1 MRRTQWSRSG
11 ALVAIVQLIAACG
24 SPVSTSTSTPTAT
37 APVITTQPTP
47 TAPVITTQPTSQTLT
62 AGQPATFTVAAT
74 GTTPLTYQW
83 KKNGALMSGATASS
97 YSTGPTTASDNGVA
111 FTVTISNSAGAT
123 TSSPAT
129 LTVNAAA
136 VAPSITIQ
144 PINATVT
151 AGQPA
156 TFIVAATGT
165 APLLYRWSRNGS
177 AIAGA
182 TSASYTITATRATDN
197 GATFSATVTNA
208 IGALTSNNAVLAV
221 TAPTLTI
228 STSSLPNGVVGSA
241 YSTLLHA
248 SGGTSPY
255 TWAVQSGRLPAGLAM
270 SGTSGNISGMPT
282 TAETSPFTIGVH
294 DATGAAASKAF
305 SIMISDAVAAAR
317 FGHIVIVM
325 EENANYSTVVD
336 TGIMPYLNSLIANY
350 GLATQYYA
358 DTHPSIGNYE
368 MLVTG
373 QVLTNDDSETPA
385 SFPISVDNIVRE
397 LSANS
402 KTWKAYAEDL
412 PYVGYI
418 GGNTGNYAVR
428 HVPLAYLTDVQANAT
443 GRQGLVPFTQF
454 PTDLASGQLPN
465 VSFVTP
471 NLCDDAHNCAPSVAD
486 TWLKTNIAPLLTST
500 PFKDDGLL
508 IITFDESDS
517 DNTHGGGRVAAVF
530 ISPAFS
536 KPGYQSTTL
545 YQHESTLRLM
555 LEGLGIQS
563 LPGAAKTA
571 PSMWEFFN
579 FPPPP

>member
-1 MRRTQWSRSG
+1 MRSTRWSRSG
-11 ALVAIVQLIAACG
+11 ALAAIVQLIAACSG
-24 SPVSTSTSTPTAT
+24 TAVSISTSTPTAT
-37 APVITTQPTP
+37 APVIATHPAPTT
-47 TAPVITTQPTSQTLT
+47 PVITTQPASQTLT

-83 KKNGALMSGATASS
+83 KKNGVLISGATATS

-111 FTVTISNSAGAT
+111 FTVTVSNSAGAT

-136 VAPSITIQ
+136 LAPRITIQ
-144 PINATVT
+144 PTNATVT
-151 AGQPA
+151 VGQPA

-165 APLLYRWSRNGS
+165 APLLYQWSRNRS

-182 TSASYTITATRATDN
+182 TAASYTITATRATDN

-208 IGALTSNNAVLAV
+208 ISAVTSNNAVL
-221 TAPTLTI
+221 TMRAPTLTI
-228 STSSLPNGVVGSA
+228 STSGLPNGVVGSA

-255 TWAVQSGRLPAGLAM
+255 TWAVQSGQPPAGLAV
-270 SGTSGNISGMPT
+270 P
-282 TAETSPFTIGVH
+282 
-294 DATGAAASKAF
+294 
-305 SIMISDAVAAAR
+305 R
-317 FGHIVIVM
+317 FGHIVIVI
-325 EENANYSTVVD
+325 EENTNYSTVVD
-336 TGIMPYLNSLIANY
+336 NTGAMPYLNSLIANY

-358 DTHPSIGNYE
+358 NTHPSIGNYE

-385 SFPISVDNIVRE
+385 SFPIAVDNIVRE
-397 LSANS
+397 LSANG
-402 KTWKAYAEDL
+402 KTWKAYAEGL

-454 PTDLASGQLPN
+454 KTDLASGHLPN
-465 VSFVTP
+465 LSFVTP
-471 NLCDDAHNCAPSVAD
+471 NLCDDAHNCALSVAD
-486 TWLKTNIAPLLTST
+486 AWLKTNIAPLLTST

-508 IITFDESDS
+508 IITFDESES
-517 DNTHGGGRVAAVF
+517 DNTHGGGRIPAVF

-536 KPGYQSTTL
+536 KPGYQSTKL
-545 YQHESTLRLM
+545 YQNESTLRLM
-555 LEGLGIQS
+555 LEGLGVES
-563 LPGAAKTA
+563 LPGAVKTA

-579 FPPPP
+579 FPTPP

>member
-1 MRRTQWSRSG
+1 VSAWARGG

-24 SPVSTSTSTPTAT
+24 SAVSTSTSTPTAT
-37 APVITTQPTP
+37 APVITTQPT
-47 TAPVITTQPTSQTLT
+47 SQTLI

-83 KKNGALMSGATASS
+83 KKNSALMSGATASS
-97 YSTGPTTASDNGVA
+97 YSTGPTTVSDNGVA

-156 TFIVAATGT
+156 SFIVAATGT
-165 APLLYRWSRNGS
+165 APLLYQWSRNGS

-182 TSASYTITATRATDN
+182 TAASYTITATNATDN
-197 GATFSATVTNA
+197 GVTFGATVTNA
-208 IGALTSNNAVLAV
+208 IGALASNNAVLTV

-228 STSSLPNGVVGSA
+228 SASILPNGVMGSA

-255 TWAVQSGRLPAGLAM
+255 TWAVQSGQLPAGLAL
-270 SGTSGNISGMPT
+270 SGTSGNISGVPT

-294 DATGAAASKAF
+294 DATGAAASKAY
-305 SIMISDAVAAAR
+305 SIMISDAVAVAR

-336 TGIMPYLNSLIANY
+336 TGTMPYLNSLIANY

-385 SFPISVDNIVRE
+385 SFPISVDNLVRE
-397 LSANS
+397 LSANG

-412 PYVGYI
+412 PYAGYI

-454 PTDLASGQLPN
+454 PTDLASGRLPN

-486 TWLKTNIAPLLTST
+486 TWLKTNIALLLTST

-508 IITFDESDS
+508 IITFDESES

-579 FPPPP
+579 FPTPP

>member
-1 MRRTQWSRSG
+1 MRRTQWSGSG
-11 ALVAIVQLIAACG
+11 ALVAIVQLIAACSG
-24 SPVSTSTSTPTAT
+24 IAVSTSTSTPTA
-37 APVITTQPTP
+37 

-83 KKNGALMSGATASS
+83 KKNGALISGATASS

-111 FTVTISNSAGAT
+111 FTVTVSNSAGAT

-144 PINATVT
+144 PINASVT
-151 AGQPA
+151 AGRPA

-165 APLLYRWSRNGS
+165 APLLYQWSRNGS

-182 TSASYTITATRATDN
+182 TSASYTITATSATDN

-208 IGALTSNNAVLAV
+208 IGAVTSNNAVLTV

-255 TWAVQSGRLPAGLAM
+255 TWAVQSGQLPAGLAL

-282 TAETSPFTIGVH
+282 MAETSPFTIGVH

-305 SIMISDAVAAAR
+305 SIMISDAVAVAR

-325 EENANYSTVVD
+325 EENANYSTVVVD
-336 TGIMPYLNSLIANY
+336 TGTMPYLNSLIAHY

-402 KTWKAYAEDL
+402 KTWKAYAQDL

-454 PTDLASGQLPN
+454 PTDLASGHLPN
-465 VSFVTP
+465 LSFVTP
-471 NLCDDAHNCAPSVAD
+471 NLCDDAHNCALSVAD

-508 IITFDESDS
+508 IITFDESAS
-517 DNTHGGGRVAAVF
+517 DDTHRGGRVAAVF

-555 LEGLGIQS
+555 LEGLGVQS

-579 FPPPP
+579 FPTPP

>member
-1 MRRTQWSRSG
+1 MRRTKWSRSG
-11 ALVAIVQLIAACG
+11 ALVAIVQLIAACSG
-24 SPVSTSTSTPTAT
+24 SAVSISTSTPTAT
-37 APVITTQPTP
+37 APVITTQPM
-47 TAPVITTQPTSQTLT
+47 SQTLT
-62 AGQPATFTVAAT
+62 AGRPATFTVVAT

-83 KKNGALMSGATASS
+83 KKNGALISGATASS

-111 FTVTISNSAGAT
+111 FTVTVSNSAGAT

-151 AGQPA
+151 AGRPA
-156 TFIVAATGT
+156 TFTVAATGT
-165 APLLYRWSRNGS
+165 APLLYQWSRNGS

-182 TSASYTITATRATDN
+182 TSARYTISATGATDN

-208 IGALTSNNAVLAV
+208 IGAVTSNKAVLTV

-241 YSTLLHA
+241 YNTLLHA

-255 TWAVQSGRLPAGLAM
+255 TWAVRSGQLPAGLAL

-305 SIMISDAVAAAR
+305 SIRISDAVAVVR
-317 FGHIVIVM
+317 FGHIVIVI

-336 TGIMPYLNSLIANY
+336 NTGTMPYLNSLIANY

-418 GGNTGNYAVR
+418 GGNTGSYAVR

-443 GRQGLVPFTQF
+443 GRQGLVPVTQF

-465 VSFVTP
+465 LSFVTP
-471 NLCDDAHNCAPSVAD
+471 NLCDDAHNCALSVAD
-486 TWLKTNIAPLLTST
+486 TWLKTNITSLLTST

-508 IITFDESDS
+508 IITFDESAS
-517 DNTHGGGRVAAVF
+517 DDTHGGGRVAAVF

-545 YQHESTLRLM
+545 YQHGSTLRLM
-555 LEGLGIQS
+555 LEGLGVQS
-563 LPGAAKTA
+563 VPGAAKTA

-579 FPPPP
+579 FPN